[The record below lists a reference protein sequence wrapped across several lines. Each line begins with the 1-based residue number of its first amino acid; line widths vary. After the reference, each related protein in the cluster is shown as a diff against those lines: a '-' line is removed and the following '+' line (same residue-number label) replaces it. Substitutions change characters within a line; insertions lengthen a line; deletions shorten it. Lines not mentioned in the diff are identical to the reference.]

1 MDRLYKRPMFR
12 KGGSANSNGTGIT
25 SGLAPRQGYAT
36 NENNTVKQDDLSKID
51 ISNMNLQQ
59 LKDLSQ
65 RMSYKA
71 PPMQSNNSLN
81 DFLINFGLD
90 IASRSPEGNIFQTAA
105 ASAKEPF
112 KNFQASKAAYNKE
125 INDRSINKYNSES
138 DIFTT
143 LIEAQSKI
151 KGSDT
156 DRGFALSDKLEKLE
170 KVGQEKQTLLAI
182 DADIG
187 LLRKYI
193 IENSIPGE
201 TEADKYDNA
210 KKAIKDRLKIVNSAL
225 KVLEPKDEYTL
236 AFLKSGRAGQF
247 WQTIIQS
254 EVKAQG
260 VKSDSDPTFDWNRV
274 IERAS
279 GGNKDGGIVGYAEGG
294 LTEMVSEE
302 TMGEGTEMEEEIMT
316 EQSAG
321 SSDPLTYEQLRQRLP
336 KEIPDDVIKLIASS
350 DEALLAFSNIATQQD
365 LNEFNVKY
373 GVELVLPPS

>member
-12 KGGSANSNGTGIT
+12 RGGSANSNGTGIT

-143 LIEAQSKI
+143 LIGAQGDILGSEGGSKSYESTQ
-151 KGSDT
+151 K
-156 DRGFALSDKLEKLE
+156 
-170 KVGQEKQTLLAI
+170 
-182 DADIG
+182 
-187 LLRKYI
+187 
-193 IENSIPGE
+193 
-201 TEADKYDNA
+201 
-210 KKAIKDRLKIVNSAL
+210 AL
-225 KVLEPKDEYTL
+225 KVKELLPR
-236 AFLKSGRAGQF
+236 FL
-247 WQTIIQS
+247 
-254 EVKAQG
+254 
-260 VKSDSDPTFDWNRV
+260 
-274 IERAS
+274 
-279 GGNKDGGIVGYAEGG
+279 
-294 LTEMVSEE
+294 
-302 TMGEGTEMEEEIMT
+302 
-316 EQSAG
+316 
-321 SSDPLTYEQLRQRLP
+321 
-336 KEIPDDVIKLIASS
+336 
-350 DEALLAFSNIATQQD
+350 
-365 LNEFNVKY
+365 
-373 GVELVLPPS
+373 